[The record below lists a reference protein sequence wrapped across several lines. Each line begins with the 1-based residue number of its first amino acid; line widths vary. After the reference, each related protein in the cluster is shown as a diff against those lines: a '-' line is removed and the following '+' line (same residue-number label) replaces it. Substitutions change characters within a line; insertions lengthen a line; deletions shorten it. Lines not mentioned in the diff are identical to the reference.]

1 MDTQYRQTP
10 DIPENIKKLRL
21 GLPQIVETLLLE
33 DGRDDIGRWSSVVDK
48 KLLPRLAGDFPL
60 VAAICGGGSS
70 GKSTLFNS
78 MIQEHVSPTGGTAG
92 INRRIL
98 AAAGT
103 GMFKSGA
110 DFEQTLAP
118 FGIETRSLSEKHELI
133 KPGNPLYVLKDRVPA
148 NVILLDTP
156 DFDTGLNGSYTNR
169 DMAHQAFELADILIY
184 IFTNAN
190 YNNRDNTDF
199 IARMLTDI
207 GQRRCFIVYRVYGS
221 YGKSEIKEHAQTV
234 ARNLYGAS
242 AKEYVLGVFRAE
254 EDNRVAADDTF
265 VSLQTVNG
273 NDSVSLIDEL
283 AKLDAHAL
291 RRDLTAT
298 VYRDVM
304 TTARDV
310 LANANAS
317 QADLRLYRDT
327 LHTVQSQCIH
337 SALQHFPIKP
347 VLERF
352 SQIWFESDPNYLKYM
367 RKAGHFIELPFKAAI
382 NAAKWF
388 AGKKGADQGAR
399 AHLNRFSHQFEEDLL
414 SAVTTLW
421 QKSIEK
427 QLPVRNNP
435 KDHLAGGHINAHP
448 VVTDAQKSLQEQDR
462 TKTLASM
469 IESKDAIIEISKH
482 IETDLFHL
490 ADQFRQKA
498 GLMFKIRQT
507 LSALLTVLPATV
519 AVTYILSTG
528 DPVGAAGI
536 KVKLTG
542 LFGLKDL
549 YALVAIPATTGLKKA
564 DRTQL
569 EALLT
574 PITRTWL
581 DDKLNTIQA
590 LFEEEITGSI
600 FAAADRALVSSDK
613 MIEDME
619 RALSRL

>member
-10 DIPENIKKLRL
+10 DIAKNIKKLRL
-21 GLPQIVETLLLE
+21 GLPQIVETLYLE
-33 DGRDDIGRWSSVVDK
+33 DGMDNIGRWSSVVDK

-70 GKSTLFNS
+70 GKSTVFNS
-78 MIQEHVSPTGGTAG
+78 MIQEQVSPTGGTAG

-103 GMFKSGA
+103 DMYKSG
-110 DFEQTLAP
+110 DEFERTLSP
-118 FGIETRSLSEKHELI
+118 FGIEARPLSEKHDLI
-133 KPGNPLYVLKDRVPA
+133 EPGNPLYVLKDRVPA

-156 DFDTGLNGSYTNR
+156 DFDTGLNGNYTNR
-169 DMAHQAFELADILIY
+169 DMARQAFELADILIY

-207 GQRRCFIVYRVYGS
+207 GQRRCFLVYRVYGS
-221 YGKSEIKEHAQTV
+221 YGSAEIQEHAQTV
-234 ARNLYGAS
+234 ARNLYGES
-242 AKEYVLGVFRAE
+242 AKEYVLGVYRAE
-254 EDNRVAADDTF
+254 EDNRVATDEKFAD
-265 VSLQTVNG
+265 LRAVNV

-283 AKLDAHAL
+283 AKLDAHGL
-291 RRDLTAT
+291 RMDLTAT
-298 VYRDVM
+298 VYDDVM
-304 TTARDV
+304 AKAKDM

-317 QADLRLYRDT
+317 RTDLYLYRDT
-327 LHTVQSQCIH
+327 LQAAQSQCIQ

-388 AGKKGADQGAR
+388 AGKKGSDQDAR

-421 QKSIEK
+421 RQSIEK
-427 QLPVRNNP
+427 QLPVS
-435 KDHLAGGHINAHP
+435 KSQKGHFAGGHINAHP
-448 VVTDAQKSLQEQDR
+448 VVAVAQKRLQEQDR

-469 IESKDAIIEISKH
+469 IDSKDAIIEISKH
-482 IETDLFHL
+482 IESDLFHL

-498 GLMFKIRQT
+498 GFMFKIRQT

-569 EALLT
+569 EALLA

-581 DDKLNTIQA
+581 NDKLNTIQI
-590 LFEEEITGSI
+590 LFEEKITSGI
-600 FAAADRALVSSDK
+600 FAAADKALVSSGK

>member
-1 MDTQYRQTP
+1 
-10 DIPENIKKLRL
+10 
-21 GLPQIVETLLLE
+21 
-33 DGRDDIGRWSSVVDK
+33 
-48 KLLPRLAGDFPL
+48 
-60 VAAICGGGSS
+60 
-70 GKSTLFNS
+70 
-78 MIQEHVSPTGGTAG
+78 
-92 INRRIL
+92 
-98 AAAGT
+98 
-103 GMFKSGA
+103 
-110 DFEQTLAP
+110 
-118 FGIETRSLSEKHELI
+118 
-133 KPGNPLYVLKDRVPA
+133 
-148 NVILLDTP
+148 
-156 DFDTGLNGSYTNR
+156 
-169 DMAHQAFELADILIY
+169 MA
-184 IFTNAN
+184 
-190 YNNRDNTDF
+190 
-199 IARMLTDI
+199 
-207 GQRRCFIVYRVYGS
+207 
-221 YGKSEIKEHAQTV
+221 
-234 ARNLYGAS
+234 
-242 AKEYVLGVFRAE
+242 
-254 EDNRVAADDTF
+254 
-265 VSLQTVNG
+265 
-273 NDSVSLIDEL
+273 
-283 AKLDAHAL
+283 
-291 RRDLTAT
+291 
-298 VYRDVM
+298 
-304 TTARDV
+304 TARDV

-327 LHTVQSQCIH
+327 LQAAQSQCIQ

-388 AGKKGADQGAR
+388 AGKKDSGQDAR
-399 AHLNRFSHQFEEDLL
+399 THLNRFSHQFEEDLL

-421 QKSIEK
+421 QQSIEK
-427 QLPVRNNP
+427 QLPVRKNQKN
-435 KDHLAGGHINAHP
+435 HIAGGHINAHP
-448 VVTDAQKSLQEQDR
+448 VVAKTQKSLQKQDR

-482 IETDLFHL
+482 IEKDLFHL

-569 EALLT
+569 EALLA

-581 DDKLNTIQA
+581 DDKLNTIQT
-590 LFEEEITGSI
+590 LFEEEITGGI
-600 FAAADRALVSSDK
+600 FAAADQALVSSGK